1 MTSLKLSDVR
11 FFSLQIKACFK
22 DNLKL
27 KILRFQVKKIIKTL
41 RSLFLSLEQDLLYQN
56 LSNSNSRS
64 LLQAVR
70 KPAANLQKLAY
81 TRLAFYKPAASCF
94 LEENFRLYC
103 ILTFDFTPVPQTCLC
118 TVP

>member
-1 MTSLKLSDVR
+1 MTSLKLSDLR

-70 KPAANLQKLAY
+70 KPAANLRQ
-81 TRLAFYKPAASCF
+81 AFCKPATNLF
-94 LEENFRLYC
+94 FVQVNFRLYRLLISYC
-103 ILTFDFTPVPQTCLC
+103 NDLRALS
-118 TVP
+118 